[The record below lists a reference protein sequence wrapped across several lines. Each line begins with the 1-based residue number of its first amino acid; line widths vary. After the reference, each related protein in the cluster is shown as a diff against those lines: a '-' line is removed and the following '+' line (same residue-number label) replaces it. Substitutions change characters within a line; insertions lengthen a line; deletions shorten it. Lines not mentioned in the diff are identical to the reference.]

1 MGNTATPTSPP
12 KAQIRRLAGAALLG
26 SSIEWYDFFIFG
38 TAAALVFPK
47 LFFPGQSPIIGV
59 LLSFGTFWAGFI
71 ARPIGGVVFGH
82 VGDKLGR
89 KKALVICLASTAG
102 STFCIGLMP
111 SAAAIGVAA
120 PIILVLL
127 RFAQGIAIGGQW
139 GGMILLL
146 TESAEPRK
154 RGLMGTFGQM
164 GVPFGV
170 ILGNVAFLIIGAVAD
185 DSAFASWGWRI
196 PFLCSALLFPV
207 VLFIQL
213 RIEDS
218 PVFRRM
224 QAAAAEDEAVKSRM
238 PVFEAIR
245 RHPKK
250 IILGAG
256 LMCACNSTFYI
267 TISGL
272 LDYATRE
279 LHVEKDPLLLMVLLG
294 SFFSAAAIFL
304 AGAVSDRVGRRP
316 MMYAGGIVVAVAGF
330 PFFLLVDT
338 GSLGLILLA
347 TVITGIGSSLI
358 YGPLAAYLSDLFE
371 PKVRYSG
378 MSAAYQLAAIAI
390 SGGTPFLMTLLL
402 DLTHT
407 SMSVAAYITIMGIL
421 SALSVRF
428 LPNLTSTAEGGTEVT
443 ATATAGTAA

>member
-1 MGNTATPTSPP
+1 MGHTATPEITRPP
-12 KAQIRRLAGAALLG
+12 RSQVRRLGGAALLG
-26 SSIEWYDFFIFG
+26 SSIEWYDFFIFA

-47 LFFPGQSPIIGV
+47 LFFPGESAITGV

-71 ARPIGGVVFGH
+71 ARPIGGLIFGH
-82 VGDKLGR
+82 VGDKIGR
-89 KKALVICLASTAG
+89 KRALVICLLMTAL
-102 STFCIGLMP
+102 STFCIGLLP

-146 TESAEPRK
+146 TESANPKR

-170 ILGNVAFLIIGAVAD
+170 ILGNVVFLVMGGITAE
-185 DSAFASWGWRI
+185 SSFASWGWRV
-196 PFLCSALLFPV
+196 PFLLSALLFPV

-218 PVFRRM
+218 PVFR
-224 QAAAAEDEAVKSRM
+224 QLEAEASKDEAVKSRL
-238 PVFEAIR
+238 PVFDAIKQN
-245 RHPKK
+245 PKK

-256 LMCACNSTFYI
+256 IMCACNSTFYI

-279 LHVEKDPLLLMVLLG
+279 LGVQKDPLLLVVLLG
-294 SFFSAAAIFL
+294 SFFSAAAIFA
-304 AGAVSDRVGRRP
+304 AGAASDRFGRKP
-316 MMYAGGIVVAVAGF
+316 LMYAGGIVVALAGF
-330 PFFLLVDT
+330 PFFWLVDT
-338 GSLGLILLA
+338 GSLGLIFLA
-347 TVITGIGSSLI
+347 TVITGIGSSLV
-358 YGPLAAYLSDLFE
+358 YGPLAAHLSDLFE

-378 MSAAYQLAAIAI
+378 ASAAYQLAAIAI

-407 SMSVAAYITIMGIL
+407 SMSVAAYIAIMGVL
-421 SALSVRF
+421 TAVSTHF
-428 LPNLTSTAEGGTEVT
+428 LPETHKPAEQ
-443 ATATAGTAA
+443 AA